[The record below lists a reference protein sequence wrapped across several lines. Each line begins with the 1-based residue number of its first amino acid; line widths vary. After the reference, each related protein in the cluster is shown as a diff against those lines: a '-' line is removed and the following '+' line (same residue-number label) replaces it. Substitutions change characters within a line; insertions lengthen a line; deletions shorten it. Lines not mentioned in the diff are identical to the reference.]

1 MRIGTIILDNPL
13 ILAPMAGYTDAAFR
27 LLAKR
32 HGCGLVTSEM
42 ISSHGLI
49 YDNEHTKRYLHSNAR
64 EAPLSIQIFGS
75 DPMVM
80 ARAAEMVQ
88 EHGAH
93 IVDINMGCPVKKV
106 VKTGS
111 GAALLRD
118 LSKIRR
124 ILSEVRCAVICPL
137 TIKIRSG
144 WTANEITAPDVAS
157 LAQDMGVDAVAVHPR
172 TARQGFGG
180 KADWDVIKLLK
191 QRVSIPVIGNG
202 DIREPSDVVR
212 MMNHTG
218 CDAVMIGR
226 ACLGNPWIFSQAAS
240 LLDKE
245 ESPAQP
251 TLKDREETAKLHFSL
266 LKEYVPAQRAV
277 LKMRGQVMLYA
288 KGLPSCSAF
297 RRRMQAIRS
306 DEDFFYTIS
315 EYFSFLRQGQG
326 VYEG

>member
-1 MRIGTIILDNPL
+1 MDSPL
-13 ILAPMAGYTDAAFR
+13 VLAPMAGYTDVAFR
-27 LLAKR
+27 LLAKQ

-42 ISSHGLI
+42 ISSHGLV
-49 YDNEHTKRYLHSNAR
+49 YENEHTKRYLHNDPR
-64 EAPLSIQIFGS
+64 EAPLSVQIFGA
-75 DPMVM
+75 DPAVM

-88 EHGAH
+88 ENGAH

-106 VKTGS
+106 VKTGA

-118 LSKIRR
+118 LPRVVR
-124 ILSEVRCAVICPL
+124 ILSEVRRAVTGPL

-144 WTANEITAPDVAS
+144 WSANEITAPDVAS

-180 KADWDVIKLLK
+180 SADWDVIKRLK
-191 QRVSIPVIGNG
+191 QLISIPVIGNG
-202 DIREPSDVVR
+202 DVREPSDVVR

-226 ACLGNPWIFSQAAS
+226 ACLGNPWIFSQAAG
-240 LLDKE
+240 LLAKK
-245 ESPAQP
+245 ESPFQP
-251 TLKDREETAKLHFSL
+251 SLEDREEAAKLHFTL
-266 LKEYVPAQRAV
+266 LKEYIAPQRAV

-306 DEDFFYTIS
+306 DEDFLHTIS
-315 EYFSFLRQGQG
+315 EYFSFLKQGQG